1 MIRDTIWIVLRSY
14 RAFIVSTGEVGSVM
28 IFIAESKGERS
39 FKIGQFWQRYRQ
51 EYMVLFLTHAEHVL
65 RSQYANWPLAYSSLK
80 TGTCQPYLLAYRFLS
95 KKLRIS
101 P

>member
-51 EYMVLFLTHAEHVL
+51 EYGPCF
-65 RSQYANWPLAYSSLK
+65 
-80 TGTCQPYLLAYRFLS
+80 
-95 KKLRIS
+95 
-101 P
+101 

>member
-51 EYMVLFLTHAEHVL
+51 EYGPVFDS
-65 RSQYANWPLAYSSLK
+65 R
-80 TGTCQPYLLAYRFLS
+80 GTCATEPVRQLATGV
-95 KKLRIS
+95 
-101 P
+101 